1 LPKKPPVIRLRPTR
15 LLAIG
20 AVLLVAFL
28 YWKPLHSYVQ
38 TKHQVR
44 TRELQVDALQAQDAK
59 LQKKIAL
66 AGTPSE
72 LEQQARLLGL
82 VKKDER
88 LFIVRGIN
96 AWRKHNH

>member
-1 LPKKPPVIRLRPTR
+1 VIRLRPTR

-28 YWKPLHSYVQ
+28 YWKPLHSYVR
-38 TKHQVR
+38 TKHQLRVR
-44 TRELQVDALQAQDAK
+44 EEQVDALAAQKAQ

-72 LEQQARLLGL
+72 LIRQARLLGL
-82 VKKDER
+82 VKPDER
-88 LFIVRGIN
+88 LFIVRGISG
-96 AWRKHNH
+96 WRKHNH